1 MISPAALSVPSTF
14 LGLIV
19 FVRGYCSSPS
29 FWTVVELMKIPSA
42 PELINACSSVS
53 FPFTRN
59 VIGIRIVF
67 PLGFPTIIFETFSVW
82 GGECAVSLPLSENPS
97 LRYQLD

>member
-1 MISPAALSVPSTF
+1 MNT
-14 LGLIV
+14 
-19 FVRGYCSSPS
+19 
-29 FWTVVELMKIPSA
+29 PSA
-42 PELINACSSVS
+42 PESISADNSVLV
-53 FPFTRN
+53 PFARS

-97 LRYQLD
+97 LKYQLD